1 MPRMTIRNILYAGAF
16 ALFAPTLSTPLLA
29 QETSFERY
37 LDTVASKARAEGV
50 RQSSIDSVYRG
61 LTPNQRVLELDRE
74 NVGSGSSSSSTG
86 FPSMAAYLGRHN
98 TQARIDGGHRTLRR
112 LGGLASQ
119 IEREYG
125 VPAEI
130 VVAIWGHE
138 TAYGAVMGGFDL
150 PRSLA
155 TLAWDG
161 RRRALFERE
170 FIDVLK
176 MVDQGVPRSK
186 LTGSWAGAF
195 GNGQFLPS
203 VYLRLAKDGDGDGD
217 RDIWDSDADTLHS
230 IANYFRDA
238 GWRTG
243 QPWAVRAYVPNSVDR
258 GAVVN
263 HVNAPVCPRVHERHS
278 RWLTV
283 REWRERGVQPLGGID
298 DSVMATLFEPDGP
311 AAPGYLLTQNY
322 RVILEY
328 NCSNYYAMSVGLLA
342 DEISR

>member
-1 MPRMTIRNILYAGAF
+1 MTFAPLRQIGLAF
-16 ALFAPTLSTPLLA
+16 AASLLVVSPASA
-29 QETSFERY
+29 QNQTFNAY
-37 LDTVASKARAEGV
+37 LETVAEQARSEGV
-50 RQSSIDSVYRG
+50 SQATINRVFSG
-61 LTPNQRVLELDRE
+61 LTPNNRVLELDRE
-74 NVGSGSSSSSTG
+74 QATSRGNLNPATG
-86 FPSMAAYLGRHN
+86 FAWMRSYISRHN
-98 TQARIDGGHRTLRR
+98 TQSRISGGHSTLRR
-112 LGGLASQ
+112 IGSLASEV
-119 IEREYG
+119 EREYG

-138 TAYGAVMGGFDL
+138 TAYGRVMGGFDL

-161 RRRALFERE
+161 RRRDLFERE
-170 FIDVLK
+170 LIDVLK
-176 MVDQGVPRSK
+176 MVDQGVPRSQ
-186 LTGSWAGAF
+186 LEGSWAGAF

-203 VYLRLAKDGDGDGD
+203 VYLRLAVDGDGDGD
-217 RDIWDSDADTLHS
+217 RDVWNSDADTVHS

-243 QPWAVRAYVPNSVDR
+243 EPWAVRAFVPNSADR
-258 GAVVN
+258 SGIENNVT
-263 HVNAPVCPRVHERHS
+263 APVCPRVHARHS

-283 REWRERGVQPLGGID
+283 REWRERGITPRGNISD
-298 DSVMATLFEPDGP
+298 DTMASLFEPDGP
-311 AAPGYLLTQNY
+311 AYPAYLLTQNY